1 MHWSAMLTNE
11 FAKLIVNGEGGSH
24 ENGFVVCGDEIG
36 IVVELF
42 GRNQLWW
49 FWRWWWLI
57 FGLTGRW
64 MKVGEVKGPGSACE
78 VPGSSR

>member
-1 MHWSAMLTNE
+1 MKM
-11 FAKLIVNGEGGSH
+11 
-24 ENGFVVCGDEIG
+24 VCNLQRRIWNCGG

-57 FGLTGRW
+57 LGPTGRW
-64 MKVGEVKGPGSACE
+64 MKVGEVKGPGSGCE
-78 VPGSSR
+78 VPGSGR